1 MVEDG
6 RRKKFSADIAEEF
19 LSFRPPAPR
28 FEAGT
33 SEKEEEPAS
42 REDVP
47 TKDKV
52 DGLGER
58 A

>member
-1 MVEDG
+1 MEDG
-6 RRKKFSADIAEEF
+6 RRKKLSADIADEF
-19 LSFRPPAPR
+19 LSFGPSLPR

-33 SEKEEEPAS
+33 SEKEEVLAS
-42 REDVP
+42 GEEVP

-52 DGLGER
+52 DEPGER

>member
-6 RRKKFSADIAEEF
+6 RRKKLSADIAEEF
-19 LSFRPPAPR
+19 LSFRPSVPR
-28 FEAGT
+28 FEADT

-42 REDVP
+42 GEGVP

-52 DGLGER
+52 DEPGER